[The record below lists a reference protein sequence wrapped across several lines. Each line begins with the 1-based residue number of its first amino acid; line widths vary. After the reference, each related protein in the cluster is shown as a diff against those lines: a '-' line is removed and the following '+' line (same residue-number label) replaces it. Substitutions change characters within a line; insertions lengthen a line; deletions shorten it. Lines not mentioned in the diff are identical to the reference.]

1 MLTNTTVGEVTNILP
16 ARSGGYAVGAL
27 ISGFIT
33 DYVDH
38 QICLMFALAISTATF
53 AALPYFQS
61 INVMLAIIFF
71 AGVSAGCIDTGASF
85 SAIRFLILPSDLAD
99 LVLLVHPKVG
109 NVYTIFLWRKKA
121 AFWVISHLLI

>member
-1 MLTNTTVGEVTNILP
+1 MLTNTTISEVAKILP

-38 QICLMFALAISTATF
+38 QICLMTSLVISIGTF

-61 INVMLAIIFF
+61 INVMYVIIFF
-71 AGVSAGCIDTGASF
+71 AGVSAGCIDTGKFA
-85 SAIRFLILPSDLAD
+85 
-99 LVLLVHPKVG
+99 
-109 NVYTIFLWRKKA
+109 KKNKL
-121 AFWVISHLLI
+121 FYLYLNFQLN